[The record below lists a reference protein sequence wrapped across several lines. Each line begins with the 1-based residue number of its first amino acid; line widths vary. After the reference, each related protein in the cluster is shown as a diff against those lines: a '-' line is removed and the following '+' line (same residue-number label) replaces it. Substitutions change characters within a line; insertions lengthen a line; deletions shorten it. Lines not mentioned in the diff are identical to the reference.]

1 MSLGNRLLFGA
12 PVGFVML
19 CYHHRGRVPSIR
31 TIGMIN
37 SQRKRVFLL
46 TDHKDYADTT
56 RVIRLRVQSL
66 YRYLRVKGG
75 NQDS

>member
-12 PVGFVML
+12 PVGFVMF
-19 CYHHRGRVPSIR
+19 CYHHRGRVPS
-31 TIGMIN
+31 MIN

-46 TDHKDYADTT
+46 TDHKEYADTT

-75 NQDS
+75 N